1 MTFVHWGRFR
11 LFGCVSFVGRGG
23 RDLLVWECVGC
34 WWWCDTAT
42 LKTGATAQ
50 IPSHILFLTHLF
62 CADSLLSAFQE
73 NALIFVVTGFVLNS
87 NVVSSAFMM
96 IFDHAYHPS
105 PHPPIHPA
113 SLPLPD
119 INWWHLVP
127 SSASRLSCPTP
138 THAGGSK
145 YIFADVSKP
154 WASWKGFD

>member
-1 MTFVHWGRFR
+1 MCEFCGERGAGPISLGMCGMLMMVSHRDTQNWGCPNSFPHTFSHPLILRRFKKMQWFS
-11 LFGCVSFVGRGG
+11 LSL
-23 RDLLVWECVGC
+23 DLW
-34 WWWCDTAT
+34 
-42 LKTGATAQ
+42 
-50 IPSHILFLTHLF
+50 
-62 CADSLLSAFQE
+62 
-73 NALIFVVTGFVLNS
+73 GFVFKS
-87 NVVSSAFMM
+87 NDVSSAFMT

-145 YIFADVSKP
+145 YIFADVETLGIMEGLWLGNEVSCFTI
-154 WASWKGFD
+154 SS